1 MSIPHDATRS
11 APGAAGTPDGTGRA
25 RAEFAALSVLARI
38 RAGRPEPSPYE
49 RCEMCGAPVADQHQ
63 HVVNIGTRSLL
74 CTCRPCYLLFTHDD
88 AALAYRA
95 VPDRYLSFQDLAAPV
110 WEELELPVGTA
121 FLFINSALE
130 RVVAFYPGPAGA
142 TESELPLAAWDRVVA
157 TTPGLGTLKPD
168 VEALLVRAV
177 DQKVE
182 AFLVPIDVCYEL
194 VGHLRKLWRG
204 FDGGQDVRRR
214 LDDFFAHVRSRC
226 TSGHREVVT

>member
-1 MSIPHDATRS
+1 MSVKGGSTP
-11 APGAAGTPDGTGRA
+11 AG
-25 RAEFAALSVLARI
+25 ALSVLARI

-63 HVVNIGTRSLL
+63 HVVNVGTRSLL

-95 VPDRYLSFQDLAAPV
+95 VPDRYLSFPDLATPV
-110 WEELELPVGTA
+110 WDELELPVGTA
-121 FLFINSALE
+121 FLFINSALD

-142 TESELPLAAWDRVVA
+142 TESELPLEAWEKVVA
-157 TTPGLGTLKPD
+157 AAPGLATLQVD
-168 VEALLVRAV
+168 VEALLVRAH
-177 DQKVE
+177 DQQVE

-194 VGHLRKLWRG
+194 VGHLRMLWRG

-214 LDDFFAHVRSRC
+214 LDEFFTHVQSRC
-226 TSGHREVVT
+226 TSRQRVETS